1 MKSLDPKALE
11 AASRAFRRMHNSVCY
26 PSASEN
32 EANWAASEIVSAYL
46 AALDANTNPASSDL
60 SSLREGDGTTY
71 PRLSS
76 LRKDAVGPAVSE
88 GGRGHSAPV
97 TSGAEVAVKP
107 VVWEKYW
114 GGSND
119 DIPSWRA
126 STPVGLTLDVDFAGE
141 RLEKHSDADPVRLA
155 AKQAEAFAWY
165 ETRIRSALVSG
176 SREEG

>member
-1 MKSLDPKALE
+1 MSFASPFGVAGAKTGAPSFHQIEMWLDHLV
-11 AASRAFRRMHNSVCY
+11 R
-26 PSASEN
+26 
-32 EANWAASEIVSAYL
+32 L
-46 AALDANTNPASSDL
+46 AKPELGSGRTLADAHTNPPESDL
-60 SSLREGDGTTY
+60 SSLR
-71 PRLSS
+71 
-76 LRKDAVGPAVSE
+76 K
-88 GGRGHSAPV
+88 
-97 TSGAEVAVKP
+97 GAEVAVKP